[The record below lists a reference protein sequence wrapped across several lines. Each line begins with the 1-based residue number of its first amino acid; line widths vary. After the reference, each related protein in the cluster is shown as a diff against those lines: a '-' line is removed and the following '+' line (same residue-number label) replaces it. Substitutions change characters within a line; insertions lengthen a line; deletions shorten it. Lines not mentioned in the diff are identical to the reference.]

1 MTVPFLV
8 QISCSCQ
15 KTTTMSAFS
24 FVCSICRFVHTEILQ
39 VKSVTRKKNEIKC
52 TMKKNVLFFKN
63 KITWSIFMT
72 KNEKGRESL
81 LVYILTLT
89 CSSATPLLCPLLRP
103 IDSLAPF
110 CVLAAR
116 SSSRASLSYPS
127 VSLTSLLVFL
137 RG

>member
-1 MTVPFLV
+1 MSKFLV
-8 QISCSCQ
+8 LVKRRQQCPPSH
-15 KTTTMSAFS
+15 S
-24 FVCSICRFVHTEILQ
+24 FVRFVDLFIK
-39 VKSVTRKKNEIKC
+39 KSYKWNLSQGKKMKLNV
-52 TMKKNVLFFKN
+52 KKNVFFLKN